1 MPAPADTI
9 TLTSENAAEFYASRL
24 PQREEAPADDTPPAA
39 GKTETKTEGT
49 ETPEAKEAR
58 VKKVAPRIA
67 ELVGERN
74 AARTEAETK
83 SLEAE
88 AAQREAQALRERLD
102 DAERRLAA
110 LDSPT
115 QQREADPRPQRAQF
129 ASDELYTD
137 ALTDW
142 KVDQRIA
149 ANARKEAEAKAAA
162 AQAQVARNWKAQ
174 VDAGKEDMPDFDEVV
189 GAAEMVFPQV
199 VLDAVVD
206 NGPRVAY
213 HLAKHPEEARRIAGM
228 RPSAAI
234 SAVNKL
240 GEQLA
245 GDGEND
251 AAPAAPAA
259 APAAKGQPFKAP
271 DPIEPLKGTS
281 TAVGKAVED
290 MSYEEFKAARKAGRI
305 S

>member
-1 MPAPADTI
+1 MPSDTV

-24 PQREEAPADDTPPAA
+24 PKRDEAPPAGENQPA
-39 GKTETKTEGT
+39 EGKTETKNEPG
-49 ETPEAKEAR
+49 ESAESKEAR

-83 SLEAE
+83 ALEAD
-88 AAQREAQALRERLD
+88 AARLEAQELRDRLAE
-102 DAERRLAA
+102 AERQIAA
-110 LDSPT
+110 MNTPA
-115 QQREADPRPQRAQF
+115 QQKEADPRPQRAQF
-129 ASDELYTD
+129 ASDEAYTD

-149 ANARKEAEAKAAA
+149 ADKRKDAEARAAA
-162 AQAQVARNWKAQ
+162 AQQQVARNWQTQ
-174 VDAGKEDMPDFDEVV
+174 VEAGKEDMPDFDAVV
-189 GAAEMVFPQV
+189 GAAEVVFPQV

-206 NGPRVAY
+206 AGPRVAY
-213 HLAKHPEEARRIAGM
+213 QLAKDPEQARRIAAM

-234 SAVNKL
+234 AAVVKL

-245 GDGEND
+245 ADGGKT
-251 AAPAAPAA
+251 AGSPAPAPT
-259 APAAKGQPFKAP
+259 PAAKGEPFKAP
-271 DPIEPLKGTS
+271 EPIEHLKSGTS
-281 TAVGKAVED
+281 AVGKAEGE
-290 MSYEEFKAARKAGRI
+290 MTYEEWKAARKAGRI

>member
-1 MPAPADTI
+1 MTI
-9 TLTSENAAEFYASRL
+9 TTVTSENAEQFYASRL
-24 PQREEAPADDTPPAA
+24 PPREEAQGDETPPA
-39 GKTETKTEGT
+39 GKTETKTDGT
-49 ETPEAKEAR
+49 ETAEAKEAR

-83 SLEAE
+83 ALEAQ
-88 AAQREAQALRERLD
+88 AATAEAQALRERLD

-110 LDSPT
+110 LDTPT
-115 QQREADPRPQRAQF
+115 QQKAADPRPQRAQF
-129 ASDELYTD
+129 ASDEQFTD

-149 ANARKEAEAKAAA
+149 TRAREEAEARQ
-162 AQAQVARNWKAQ
+162 AQAQSQVASNWKAQ
-174 VDAGKEDMPDFDEVV
+174 VEAGKEDMPDFEAVV
-189 GAAEMVFPQV
+189 GAAEVIFPQL

-206 NGPRVAY
+206 AGPRVAY
-213 HLAKHPEEARRIAGM
+213 HLAKEPELARRIAAM

-234 SAVNKL
+234 AAVMKI

-245 GDGEND
+245 GDGTHS
-251 AAPAAPAA
+251 AASPAPAP
-259 APAAKGQPFKAP
+259 PAAKGDSFRAP
-271 DPIEPLKGTS
+271 EPIEHIKGGS
-281 TAVGKAVED
+281 PVVGKDEAE
-290 MSYEEFKAARKAGRI
+290 MSFEEWKAARKAGRI

>member
-1 MPAPADTI
+1 MPAPSDTI

-24 PQREEAPADDTPPAA
+24 PKREEAPADEAPPAA

-49 ETPEAKEAR
+49 ETPESKEAR

-83 SLEAE
+83 ALEAE
-88 AAQREAQALRERLD
+88 AATAEAQSLRDRLAE
-102 DAERRLAA
+102 AERQLAILNA
-110 LDSPT
+110 PS
-115 QQREADPRPQRAQF
+115 QQTAADPRPERKNF
-129 ASDELYTD
+129 ASDEQYTD
-137 ALTDW
+137 ALSDW

-149 ANARKEAEAKAAA
+149 ARERKDAEARQAA
-162 AQAQVARNWKAQ
+162 AQEQVTRNWQQQ
-174 VDAGKEDMPDFDEVV
+174 VEAGKEDMPDFDAVV

-213 HLAKHPEEARRIAGM
+213 HLAKHPDEARRIAGM

-234 SAVNKL
+234 AAVNKL

-245 GDGEND
+245 VDGGKTS
-251 AAPAAPAA
+251 APAPTPAP
-259 APAAKGQPFKAP
+259 PAAKGEPFKAP
-271 DPIEPLKGTS
+271 EPLETLKGTS
-281 TAVGKAVED
+281 TAVSKAVED
-290 MSYEEFKAARKAGRI
+290 MSYEEYKAARQAGRI